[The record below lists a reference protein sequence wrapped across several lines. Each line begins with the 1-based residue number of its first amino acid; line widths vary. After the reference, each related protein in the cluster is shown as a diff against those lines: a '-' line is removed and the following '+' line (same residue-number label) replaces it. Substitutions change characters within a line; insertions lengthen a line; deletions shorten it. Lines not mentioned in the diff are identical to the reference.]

1 MDNKYRLDI
10 YKERYYNEI
19 NDRYVLDSRI
29 TLSISLITLLFG
41 AIPTYF
47 LPLLINNIKS
57 NKIVLLLIVLILMCV
72 SLVLS
77 TIYLIKM
84 YMYPYLFHNFKLRM
98 TAIFNRKHSKHKVFW
113 SMKFSDNF
121 IGYIYNILPLPGE
134 IELYYE
140 ELEEEYG
147 EEAAQDIILN
157 YMISMYANAIE
168 INTDLNMLKET
179 YLQKTNAFV
188 LLALFFALLLL
199 FLQYFGIITYF

>member
-41 AIPTYF
+41 SIPTYF

-57 NKIVLLLIVLILMCV
+57 NKIVLLLIILILVCV

-98 TAIFNRKHSKHKVFW
+98 TAIFNRKHSKYKVFW

-147 EEAAQDIILN
+147 EEEAQDIILN

>member
-1 MDNKYRLDI
+1 MR
-10 YKERYYNEI
+10 
-19 NDRYVLDSRI
+19 
-29 TLSISLITLLFG
+29 
-41 AIPTYF
+41 
-47 LPLLINNIKS
+47 
-57 NKIVLLLIVLILMCV
+57 
-72 SLVLS
+72 
-77 TIYLIKM
+77 
-84 YMYPYLFHNFKLRM
+84 
-98 TAIFNRKHSKHKVFW
+98 
-113 SMKFSDNF
+113 FSDNF

-147 EEAAQDIILN
+147 EEEAQDIILN